1 MRSALLA
8 SAFLLVCSAFSQ
20 SGSLPRKGLL
30 GAQLLVA
37 TDEVRA
43 AAGIDLG
50 VLVGAVTFNT
60 TASVGGLAQGDI
72 VYSIDGKQVGSPQEA
87 VAIVSGIPVGSRFE
101 VRLVR
106 SRQHQTL
113 SLTMLEKP
121 RDKGPNYEVIYDHVV
136 SHGRRIRTMVS
147 KPTKPGKHPVFFLIQ
162 GLGNFSLDNPIGTGA
177 YADIIKPFVDEG
189 WVTVRVDKP
198 GQGDS
203 EGGPTADEDFDAEL
217 DCYRQA
223 LKAIKKY
230 DFVDPDRIFIFGHS
244 MGGCFGPIVASEEKV
259 AGIAVYGTV
268 LKTWTEYWL
277 ENVRRQQLLGGANYV
292 QVHDNLQNISR
303 FMHYLLKERLSPETI
318 KERHPDLQSTVN
330 QNVPDGKHMS
340 TRTLEFWRQLDSK
353 NFASYWERVDAH
365 VLAMWGE
372 NEFISTKE
380 DHGMIAEIVNSKRQG
395 TAEFVIVK
403 ESDHGF
409 FRTTSAA
416 DSHRKWG
423 QPGSEFNPEVL
434 RLLKEWFNKVHESR
448 E

>member
-1 MRSALLA
+1 M
-8 SAFLLVCSAFSQ
+8 
-20 SGSLPRKGLL
+20 L

-37 TDEVRA
+37 TDEVRS
-43 AAGIDLG
+43 AAGIDSG
-50 VLVGAVTFNT
+50 VLIGAVTPNT

-72 VYSIDGKQVGSPQEA
+72 VYSIDGKEVGSPQEA
-87 VAIVSGIPVGSRFE
+87 VATVSGIPVGSRFE

-106 SRQHQTL
+106 SRQRQTL
-113 SLTMLEKP
+113 SMTMLEKP
-121 RDKGPNYEVIYDHVV
+121 RDKGANYEVIYDHVV
-136 SHGRRIRTMVS
+136 SNGRRIRTMVS

-177 YADIIKPFVDEG
+177 YADIIKPFVDED

-277 ENVRRQQLLGGANYV
+277 ENVRRQQLLGGANFT

-303 FMHYLLKERLSPETI
+303 FMHYLLKERLSAETI

-340 TRTLEFWRQLDSK
+340 TRTVEFWRQLDSK

-380 DHGMIAEIVNSKRQG
+380 DHGMIAEIVNSKRPG

-409 FRTTSAA
+409 FKTTSAA

-434 RLLKEWFNKVHESR
+434 RLLKEWFNKVNVSR

>member
-8 SAFLLVCSAFSQ
+8 SAFLLVCSVFSQ
-20 SGSLPRKGLL
+20 SDALPRKGMF
-30 GAQLLVA
+30 GAQLLVL
-37 TDEVRA
+37 TDEMKST
-43 AAGIDLG
+43 AGVDAG
-50 VLVGAVTFNT
+50 VLIGSITPNT
-60 TASVGGLAQGDI
+60 TASVGGLNQGDI
-72 VYSIDGKQVGSPQEA
+72 VYSIDGRDVESPQEA
-87 VAIVSGIPVGSRFE
+87 VAAISGIQVGSRFE
-101 VRLVR
+101 VKLVR
-106 SRQHQTL
+106 NQERRSL

-121 RDKGPNYEVIYDHVV
+121 RDKGANYEVIYDHVV
-136 SHGRRIRTMVS
+136 SNGRRIRTMIS
-147 KPTKPGKHPVFFLIQ
+147 KPAKPGKHPVFFLIQ

-177 YADIIKPFVDEG
+177 YADILKPFVDEG

-277 ENVRRQQLLGGANYV
+277 ENVRRQQLLGGASYV

-303 FMHYLLKERLSPETI
+303 FMHYLLKERLNAEEI
-318 KERHPDLQSTVN
+318 KLRYPDLQSTVN

-340 TRTLEFWRQLDSK
+340 TRTVEFWRQLDSK

-365 VLAMWGE
+365 VLTMWGE
-372 NEFISTKE
+372 NEFISTRE
-380 DHGMIAEIVNSKRQG
+380 DHGMIAEIVNGKRPG
-395 TAEFVIVK
+395 TAEFVIVR

-409 FRTTSAA
+409 YKTTSAA

-423 QPGSEFNPEVL
+423 QPGSEFNPEVV
-434 RLLKEWFNKVHESR
+434 RLLREWFNKVSQ
-448 E
+448 